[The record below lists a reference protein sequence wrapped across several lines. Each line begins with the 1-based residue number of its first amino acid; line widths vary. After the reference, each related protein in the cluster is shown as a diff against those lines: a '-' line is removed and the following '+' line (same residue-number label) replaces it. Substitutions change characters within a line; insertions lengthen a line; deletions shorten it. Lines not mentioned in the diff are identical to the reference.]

1 MYSLLPLIA
10 RRQKPRLRGSIQWW
24 VQSSQSFFKMSF
36 KSPQPRPTKA
46 TIKELSKK
54 QVQSQSPTPQTMPQK
69 AMPQQAMPEQDM
81 PQPLDQPPPPDNKK
95 KPIGT
100 INSGIGTKIK
110 HPSAITA
117 TQKPTIPNIADQRAK
132 WMAKVSPEM
141 QKKAKL
147 AAAKG
152 SAPASPAKMKNQNHQ
167 NSGFGQNFGGMPRN
181 QNPWQSQN
189 MGNMG
194 NMGNQPLKKPEPDE
208 AFKGA
213 SSEAQRKSWMSR
225 MQGSQQKK
233 QAQWLKDMQAKQQAG
248 KELHAQK
255 MQQMQQISK
264 TNEAPSTPPP
274 TSNQIAVL
282 TTLQEPEPEEKSPE
296 HLAYLDAIKQLNS
309 YQALEPAAG
318 RATSKGSKAEADPI
332 IEQTLECLEKTG
344 LRREQLK
351 DIPVIQIAGS
361 KGRGS
366 TCGIVESILR
376 CHGVKTGV
384 LCSPHMFLTS
394 ERIRIDGDPLEETK
408 FTELFWKIH
417 NELATT
423 KPTASYNKLMT
434 VMAFHAFHQARV
446 DVIIVE
452 VGQLCASDATNIAY
466 HAETIGITTLG
477 WEQSSNL
484 SNSLRDIAWAKAAIM
499 KPHASIYTSV
509 TQTECSEVLAQK
521 ANQLGLQ
528 LHRVP
533 AFTDYMEGNLSNK
546 HLMNK
551 ANYSMRL
558 NGSLGIQLAYDYL
571 RRHKPE
577 YVVGLEHNST
587 SLTPGTT
594 RGIELYEQPGQFDF
608 IKHDMFNVYLDS
620 ADTFESMMACRDW
633 FYTRTRSNRQP
644 KVLLFNKVNE
654 FNAKDLLTIVRSN
667 LRFEEACFVPSPN
680 FFEGEIMAEEEGN
693 PMVWHGMEELQRAKR
708 NAGNW
713 RALCEENGKKDN
725 SQLSISINAFFEHL
739 LNKYGKQSYGMKN
752 ELDILVTGSR
762 QLVAATLSCVR
773 RMKAVHQWKP
783 DRR

>member
-24 VQSSQSFFKMSF
+24 VQSSQTFFKMSF
-36 KSPQPRPTKA
+36 KSPQPKATKG

-54 QVQSQSPTPQTMPQK
+54 QPQVQSQPQSHASQSHSPVSQPPSSSPQTAPQK
-69 AMPQQAMPEQDM
+69 KNLM
-81 PQPLDQPPPPDNKK
+81 
-95 KPIGT
+95 GT
-100 INSGIGTKIK
+100 INSGVGTKIQ
-110 HPSAITA
+110 HPSTITP
-117 TQKPTIPNIADQRAK
+117 TPKPTIPNIADQRAK

-152 SAPASPAKMKNQNHQ
+152 SAPASPAKMTNQNHP
-167 NSGFGQNFGGMPRN
+167 NTGFGQNFGGMPRN

-189 MGNMG
+189 QAN
-194 NMGNQPLKKPEPDE
+194 NQPLIKAEPDE
-208 AFKGA
+208 SFKGA

-248 KELHAQK
+248 KEMHAQK
-255 MQQMQQISK
+255 MQQMQQNK
-264 TNEAPSTPPP
+264 PNETPSAAP
-274 TSNQIAVL
+274 TSNQNVAVS
-282 TTLQEPEPEEKSPE
+282 TVPEPEPEEKSPE

-309 YQALEPAAG
+309 YQVLEPAAG
-318 RATSKGSKAEADPI
+318 RATSKGIKTESDPI

-351 DIPVIQIAGS
+351 TIPVIQIAGS

-394 ERIRIDGDPLEETK
+394 ERIRIDGEPLEEIK
-408 FTELFWKIH
+408 FTELFWKIN
-417 NELATT
+417 NELANT

-434 VMAFHAFHQARV
+434 VMAFHAFHQAHV

-452 VGQLCASDATNIAY
+452 VGQLGAGDATNIAY
-466 HAETIGITTLG
+466 HAETIGITSLG

-484 SNSLRDIAWAKAAIM
+484 SNSLRDIAWAKASIM

-509 TQTECSEVLAQK
+509 TQAECSEVLAQK
-521 ANQLGLQ
+521 ANQLGVQ

-571 RRHKPE
+571 RRYKPE
-577 YVVGLEHNST
+577 YVVGLEHNAT

-644 KVLLFNKVNE
+644 KILLFNKINE
-654 FNAKDLLTIVRSN
+654 FNAKDLLTIIRCN

-680 FFEGEIMAEEEGN
+680 FFEGEIIAEEGN

-725 SQLSISINAFFEHL
+725 SQLSISINAFFEYL
-739 LNKYGKQSYGMKN
+739 QNKYGKQSYGMKN

-762 QLVAATLSCVR
+762 QLVAATLACVR
-773 RMKAVHQWKP
+773 RMKAVHEWKP

>member
-1 MYSLLPLIA
+1 M
-10 RRQKPRLRGSIQWW
+10 
-24 VQSSQSFFKMSF
+24 
-36 KSPQPRPTKA
+36 
-46 TIKELSKK
+46 
-54 QVQSQSPTPQTMPQK
+54 
-69 AMPQQAMPEQDM
+69 
-81 PQPLDQPPPPDNKK
+81 
-95 KPIGT
+95 GT
-100 INSGIGTKIK
+100 INSGVGTKIQ
-110 HPSAITA
+110 HPSAITP
-117 TQKPTIPNIADQRAK
+117 TPKPAMPNIADQRAK

-152 SAPASPAKMKNQNHQ
+152 STPASPAKMTNQNHP
-167 NSGFGQNFGGMPRN
+167 NTGFGQNFGGMPRN

-189 MGNMG
+189 PAN
-194 NMGNQPLKKPEPDE
+194 NQPPKKPEPDE
-208 AFKGA
+208 SFKGA

-248 KELHAQK
+248 KDMHAQK
-255 MQQMQQISK
+255 MQQMQQNK
-264 TNEAPSTPPP
+264 PKETPSAAP
-274 TSNQIAVL
+274 TSNQNVAVCSVP
-282 TTLQEPEPEEKSPE
+282 EPEPEQKCPE

-309 YQALEPAAG
+309 YQILEPAAG
-318 RATSKGSKAEADPI
+318 RATSKGIKTESDPI
-332 IEQTLECLEKTG
+332 ILQTLECLEKTG

-351 DIPVIQIAGS
+351 NIPVIQIAGS

-394 ERIRIDGDPLEETK
+394 ERIRIDGEPLEETT
-408 FTELFWKIH
+408 FTELFWKIN
-417 NELATT
+417 NELANT
-423 KPTASYNKLMT
+423 KPTPSYNKLMT
-434 VMAFHAFHQARV
+434 VMAFHAFHQAHV

-452 VGQLCASDATNIAY
+452 VGQLGAGDATNIAY
-466 HAETIGITTLG
+466 HAETIGITSLG

-484 SNSLRDIAWAKAAIM
+484 SNSLRDIAWAKASIM

-521 ANQLGLQ
+521 ANQLGVQ

-571 RRHKPE
+571 RRYKPE
-577 YVVGLEHNST
+577 YVVGLDHNAT

-608 IKHDMFNVYLDS
+608 IKHDIFNVYLDS

-644 KVLLFNKVNE
+644 KILLFNKINE
-654 FNAKDLLTIVRSN
+654 FNAKDLLTIIRCN

-680 FFEGEIMAEEEGN
+680 FFEGEIIAEEEGN

-725 SQLSISINAFFEHL
+725 SQLSISINAFFEYL
-739 LNKYGKQSYGMKN
+739 QNKYGKQSYGMKN

-762 QLVAATLSCVR
+762 QLVAATLACVR
-773 RMKAVHQWKP
+773 RMKAVHEWKP